1 MFGDVRELVLHYFLA
16 DDTIEIRE
24 VIRAN
29 SGRDA
34 APKFLRRSKV
44 PKVCPRSNWARFCAI
59 NRKTIT
65 ILTVTLEIKFCSC
78 DKTGELELICVDKSL
93 NFSHP

>member
-44 PKVCPRSNWARFCAI
+44 PKVCPGSDCIGFYAVNQ
-59 NRKTIT
+59 KTIN
-65 ILTVTLEIKFCSC
+65 ILKFA
-78 DKTGELELICVDKSL
+78 L
-93 NFSHP
+93 

>member
-1 MFGDVRELVLHYFLA
+1 MFGDIRELVLHYFLA

-44 PKVCPRSNWARFCAI
+44 PKVTNWSSELQI
-59 NRKTIT
+59 NRIN
-65 ILTVTLEIKFCSC
+65 
-78 DKTGELELICVDKSL
+78 DKLSVAVL
-93 NFSHP
+93 F

>member
-1 MFGDVRELVLHYFLA
+1 MNLDRSSDTPVYDVISQFLDNDRKVLRFYCIWDNSSEMFGDVRELVLHYFLA

-44 PKVCPRSNWARFCAI
+44 PKVCDQIYEDF
-59 NRKTIT
+59 
-65 ILTVTLEIKFCSC
+65 
-78 DKTGELELICVDKSL
+78 
-93 NFSHP
+93 

>member
-16 DDTIEIRE
+16 DDTMEIRE

-44 PKVCPRSNWARFCAI
+44 PKVG
-59 NRKTIT
+59 
-65 ILTVTLEIKFCSC
+65 L
-78 DKTGELELICVDKSL
+78 
-93 NFSHP
+93 